1 MAGRKPKPDHLK
13 LITGTAQPC
22 RMNPGAP
29 SASKVAPIAPDW
41 LSERAAEIFDG
52 LVAILNEM
60 GLASGSD
67 TAMLAMLASRI
78 EEVEICTA
86 VIEDGGRVYVSK
98 AETTT
103 GQDGALVV
111 KQMVRARPEVSM
123 RNEAMRHVQTLLS
136 EFGLSPAARSRVSS
150 AKADGE
156 AEDEFGF

>member
-13 LITGTAQPC
+13 LITGTAQAC
-22 RMNPGAP
+22 RMNPSAP
-29 SASKVAPIAPDW
+29 EGSKAPPVAPDW
-41 LSERAAEIFDG
+41 LSERAAEIFEG
-52 LVAILNEM
+52 LVEILGEM

-86 VIEDGGRVYVSK
+86 VIEDAGRVYVSK

-103 GQDGALVV
+103 GEDGTLVV

-123 RNEAMRHVQTLLS
+123 RNEALRHVQSLLA
-136 EFGLSPAARSRVSS
+136 EFGLSPAARSRVS
-150 AKADGE
+150 AAGKKE
-156 AEDEFGF
+156 EDEFADF